1 MPHPQHDRVVITP
14 RGSAASTLMAV
25 PRICRVK
32 MRQDVKTPS
41 SVSGTSASSA
51 PTGLQFTER
60 ALRVPRF
67 AMDADEL
74 LARSLQEEED
84 RAAAAELLRREASA
98 NAVTSPREDFARRL
112 DGGVRTVL
120 AYENAEAR
128 AAALAVIP
136 VARLKREA
144 DALVARA
151 AERAAENERGS
162 ARADDGSVRVREISR
177 RDALLLRLLRW
188 FKREFFQWCDA
199 PACLACGCADAP
211 RPTGPGV
218 PTPEEAKHGASR
230 VETYACASATCGKAI
245 RFPRFNDATKLLQTR
260 VGRCGEWANCFALC
274 CRALEFETR
283 WVLDWTDHVWV
294 EVYSDTQERWLHCDA
309 CEDACDA
316 PKMYERGWGKKLSFV
331 VAFGKDDVVDVTRR
345 YVLDFEGETLGR
357 RRAILPDP
365 RDETWLADAIATRRD
380 ALRGGSARDSCSDE
394 GEKARLRRL
403 SSRDAREA
411 RSLAVSPIDEP
422 ASFRDDSRGRTTGS
436 LAWRAARGELGDI
449 GDIGELGCRT
459 DDGETASEPKAP
471 SRVSTP
477 EDPVAAFVRAEFA
490 RLTTREKMSPNQAA
504 ARALETARKAFR

>member
-1 MPHPQHDRVVITP
+1 MRSDEKHLVTF
-14 RGSAASTLMAV
+14 GNE
-25 PRICRVK
+25 RIV
-32 MRQDVKTPS
+32 
-41 SVSGTSASSA
+41 SA

-60 ALRVPRF
+60 ALRVFRF

-98 NAVTSPREDFARRL
+98 VTSHREDFARRL

-162 ARADDGSVRVREISR
+162 ARADDVSVRGRDISR

-188 FKREFFQWCDA
+188 FKREFFEWCDA

-211 RPTGPGV
+211 SPTGPGV
-218 PTPEEAKHGASR
+218 PTPEEARHGASR
-230 VETYACASATCGKAI
+230 VETYACASATCGASI

-260 VGRCGEWANCFALC
+260 FGRCGEWANCFALC

-283 WVLDWTDHVWV
+283 WVLDWTDHVWT
-294 EVYSDTQERWLHCDA
+294 EVYSEAQERWLHCDA

-345 YVLDFEGETLGR
+345 YVLDFEGETSGR

-365 RDETWLADAIATRRD
+365 RDEAWLADAIAERRD
-380 ALRGGSARDSCSDE
+380 ALRGGSARDGDDE
-394 GEKARLRRL
+394 VKKARLRRL

-411 RSLAVSPIDEP
+411 RSLAVSPDAEP
-422 ASFRDDSRGRTTGS
+422 ASRDDSRGRTTGS

-449 GDIGELGCRT
+449 GELGELGCL
-459 DDGETASEPKAP
+459 DDEETASEPEAP
-471 SRVSTP
+471 SLDTP
-477 EDPVAAFVRAEFA
+477 EDPVAAFIRAEFA
-490 RLTTREKMSPNQAA
+490 RLTTREKMSPNRAA
-504 ARALETARKAFR
+504 ARALETARKTFK

>member
-1 MPHPQHDRVVITP
+1 MPHPQHDRVVIAP

-32 MRQDVKTPS
+32 MRLDEKHIVTFGNERI
-41 SVSGTSASSA
+41 VSA

-74 LARSLQEEED
+74 LALSLQEEED

-98 NAVTSPREDFARRL
+98 VTSHREDFARRL

-120 AYENAEAR
+120 AYENTEAR

-162 ARADDGSVRVREISR
+162 ARADDVSVRGRDISR

-188 FKREFFQWCDA
+188 FKREFFEWCDA

-211 RPTGPGV
+211 SPTGPGV
-218 PTPEEAKHGASR
+218 PTPEEARHGASR
-230 VETYACASATCGKAI
+230 VETYACASATCGASI

-260 VGRCGEWANCFALC
+260 FGRCGEWANCFALC

-283 WVLDWTDHVWV
+283 WVLDWTDHVWT
-294 EVYSDTQERWLHCDA
+294 EVYSEAQERWLHCDA

-345 YVLDFEGETLGR
+345 YVLDFEGETSGR

-365 RDETWLADAIATRRD
+365 RDEAWLADAIAERRD
-380 ALRGGSARDSCSDE
+380 ALRGGSARDGDDE
-394 GEKARLRRL
+394 VKKARLRQL
-403 SSRDAREA
+403 LSRDAREA
-411 RSLAVSPIDEP
+411 RSLAVSPDAEP
-422 ASFRDDSRGRTTGS
+422 ASRDDSRGRTTGS

-449 GDIGELGCRT
+449 GELGELGCL
-459 DDGETASEPKAP
+459 DDEETASEPEAP
-471 SRVSTP
+471 SLDTP
-477 EDPVAAFVRAEFA
+477 EDPVAAFIRAEFA
-490 RLTTREKMSPNQAA
+490 RLTTREKMSPNRAA
-504 ARALETARKAFR
+504 ARALETARKTFK

>member
-136 VARLKREA
+136 IARLKREA

-188 FKREFFQWCDA
+188 FKREFFEWCDA

-230 VETYACASATCGKAI
+230 S
-245 RFPRFNDATKLLQTR
+245 RRTR
-260 VGRCGEWANCFALC
+260 ARRRRAGRPFGSRDSTTRRNYYR
-274 CRALEFETR
+274 RALEGAASGPTVSR
-283 WVLDWTDHVWV
+283 
-294 EVYSDTQERWLHCDA
+294 C
-309 CEDACDA
+309 
-316 PKMYERGWGKKLSFV
+316 V
-331 VAFGKDDVVDVTRR
+331 VA
-345 YVLDFEGETLGR
+345 L
-357 RRAILPDP
+357 
-365 RDETWLADAIATRRD
+365 WSSRRD
-380 ALRGGSARDSCSDE
+380 GCWT
-394 GEKARLRRL
+394 
-403 SSRDAREA
+403 
-411 RSLAVSPIDEP
+411 
-422 ASFRDDSRGRTTGS
+422 GRTTSG
-436 LAWRAARGELGDI
+436 
-449 GDIGELGCRT
+449 
-459 DDGETASEPKAP
+459 
-471 SRVSTP
+471 
-477 EDPVAAFVRAEFA
+477 
-490 RLTTREKMSPNQAA
+490 
-504 ARALETARKAFR
+504 

>member
-1 MPHPQHDRVVITP
+1 
-14 RGSAASTLMAV
+14 
-25 PRICRVK
+25 
-32 MRQDVKTPS
+32 
-41 SVSGTSASSA
+41 
-51 PTGLQFTER
+51 
-60 ALRVPRF
+60 
-67 AMDADEL
+67 MDADEL

-98 NAVTSPREDFARRL
+98 NAVTSHREDFARRL

-188 FKREFFQWCDA
+188 FKREFFEWCDA

-357 RRAILPDP
+357 RALILPDP
-365 RDETWLADAIATRRD
+365 QGRGLAQRRHRN
-380 ALRGGSARDSCSDE
+380 AKG
-394 GEKARLRRL
+394 
-403 SSRDAREA
+403 
-411 RSLAVSPIDEP
+411 
-422 ASFRDDSRGRTTGS
+422 
-436 LAWRAARGELGDI
+436 RAA
-449 GDIGELGCRT
+449 
-459 DDGETASEPKAP
+459 
-471 SRVSTP
+471 V
-477 EDPVAAFVRAEFA
+477 
-490 RLTTREKMSPNQAA
+490 
-504 ARALETARKAFR
+504 

>member
-98 NAVTSPREDFARRL
+98 NGVITSHREDFARRL

-151 AERAAENERGS
+151 AERAAENERGT

-188 FKREFFQWCDA
+188 FKREFFEWCDA

-283 WVLDWTDHVWV
+283 WVLDWTDHVWT
-294 EVYSDTQERWLHCDA
+294 EVYSDARQRWLHCDP
-309 CEDACDA
+309 CEEACDR
-316 PKMYERGWGKKLSFV
+316 PWLYERGWGKRLSFV
-331 VAFGKDDVVDVTRR
+331 VAFGKDDVVDVTKR
-345 YVLDFEGETLGR
+345 YVLDFENVTTKE
-357 RRAILPDP
+357 RRAVLPGP
-365 RDETWLADAIATRRD
+365 RDEVWVAEAIAARVE
-380 ALRGGSARDSCSDE
+380 ALRRGASETDPTRDE
-394 GEKARLRRL
+394 GDFHTKQKRARRANELRA
-403 SSRDAREA
+403 RDAREA
-411 RSLAVSPIDEP
+411 ASLHNF
-422 ASFRDDSRGRTTGS
+422 SFEDSGFGTKDDSRGRTTGS
-436 LAWRAARGELGDI
+436 LAWRAARGELG
-449 GDIGELGCRT
+449 ELGRL
-459 DDGETASEPKAP
+459 DGAEARETTETP
-471 SRVSTP
+471 P
-477 EDPVAAFVRAEFA
+477 EDPVARFIRAEFA
-490 RLTTREKMSPNQAA
+490 RLTTREKMSPNEAA
-504 ARALETARKAFR
+504 ARALETARETFR